1 MLRLTDDISQEVGNN
16 LEDGQSFVFNS
27 SEIRVKIQK
36 SNVSQIKREGG
47 FRLSAD
53 RNENYF
59 ELPST
64 AVDQAKGFYYCFI
77 FSTPVCTLL

>member
-16 LEDGQSFVFNS
+16 LENGQSFVFNS

-36 SNVSQIKREGG
+36 SNVSQIQSEGG

-59 ELPST
+59 VLPPT
-64 AVDQAKGFYYCFI
+64 AVDQAKGFYH
-77 FSTPVCTLL
+77 